1 MAGAAT
7 SRSTIDSSNAP
18 KAAFAPVTDFAT
30 QQELNLISAA
40 REGDADAYGKLVELH
55 QDRVFATILRHV
67 RDEHK
72 ARDLAQETFI
82 QAYRA
87 IHTYEDRAK
96 FSTWLYRI
104 ALNLVTSQHRSDVAL
119 KRGGGNA
126 KASLDAEGMP
136 EPDATVRGPDENVAA
151 NEIGVIVR
159 EAIETLEDEYKSVVI
174 LRDLQGLSYEEV
186 AEVLGLAPGTV
197 RSRLHRGREKLRE
210 KLKHLE

>member
-1 MAGAAT
+1 VAGAAT

-40 REGDADAYGKLVELH
+40 REGDPDAYGRLVELH

>member
-40 REGDADAYGKLVELH
+40 REGDPDAYGRLVELH